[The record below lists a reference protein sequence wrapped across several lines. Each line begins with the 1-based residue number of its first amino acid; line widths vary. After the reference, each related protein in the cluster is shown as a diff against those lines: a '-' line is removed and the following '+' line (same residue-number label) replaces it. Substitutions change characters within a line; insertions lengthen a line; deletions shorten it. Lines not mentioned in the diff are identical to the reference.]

1 MNANTQRIVVISGI
15 VAAIV
20 LIILANALYIVPV
33 DKQAIV
39 LRFGQAQYTINA
51 TEPGVTEAGPMPNG
65 GAGLHFKMPLLD
77 DVRFYEKRNQGYD
90 LDAAEVIAAD
100 QQRLNVDA
108 IARWRIK
115 NPLQY
120 FRAAGS
126 NGEAQLGLRFTAA
139 LRGELGKVTQP
150 DIIAGQRATLMQ
162 RVRTALQ
169 AQLNTLG
176 IEVLDVRIRKADLPE
191 ANSQRVYERMKS
203 QLQQKI
209 AQYNAEGEGLFASIT
224 AEADAVARVTVA
236 EAEQKAQVLRGEG
249 DAERNRVFAAAY
261 NKDAEFFAFY
271 RSLEAYKVSIKPGT
285 PLVISP
291 DSEFFKYLRSSTPR

>member
-1 MNANTQRIVVISGI
+1 MQQRTLVIGGI
-15 VAAIV
+15 IAAIA

-39 LRFGQAQYTINA
+39 IRVGSAQYTVNA
-51 TEPGVTEAGPMPNG
+51 TEKSELPNY
-65 GAGLHFKMPLLD
+65 GAGLHLKIPLVD
-77 DVRFYEKRNQGYD
+77 DVRFYEKRNLGYD

-120 FRAAGS
+120 FRAAGG
-126 NGEAQLGLRFTAA
+126 NGEQQLGLRFTAA
-139 LRGELGKVTQP
+139 LRGELGKVSQP

-169 AQLNTLG
+169 AQMNTLG
-176 IEVLDVRIRKADLPE
+176 IDIIDVRIRQADLPE

-209 AQYNAEGEGLFASIT
+209 SQYNAEGEGLFASIT
-224 AEADAVARVTVA
+224 AEADAQARVIVA
-236 EAEQKAQVLRGEG
+236 EAEQKAQVLEGEG
-249 DAERNRVFAAAY
+249 DAERNRIYAAAY
-261 NKDAEFFAFY
+261 GKDAEFFAFY
-271 RSLEAYKVSIKPGT
+271 RSLLAYENSIKAGT
-285 PLVISP
+285 PFVLSP
-291 DSEFFKYLRSSTPR
+291 DSDFFKYMRGATPR

>member
-1 MNANTQRIVVISGI
+1 MQQRTLVIGGI
-15 VAAIV
+15 IAAIV
-20 LIILANALYIVPV
+20 LIVLANAMYIVPV

-39 LRFGQAQYTINA
+39 IRVGSAQYTVNA
-51 TEPGVTEAGPMPNG
+51 IEKSELPDIP
-65 GAGLHFKMPLLD
+65 AGLHLKIPLVD
-77 DVRFYEKRNQGYD
+77 DVRFYERRNQGYD

-120 FRAAGS
+120 FRAAGG
-126 NGEAQLGLRFTAA
+126 NGEQQLGLRFTAA
-139 LRGELGKVTQP
+139 LRGELGKVSQP

-169 AQLNTLG
+169 AQMNTLG
-176 IEVLDVRIRKADLPE
+176 IEIIDVRIRQADLPE

-209 AQYNAEGEGLFASIT
+209 SQYNAEGEGLFASIT
-224 AEADAVARVTVA
+224 AQADAQARVIVA
-236 EAEQKAQVLRGEG
+236 EAEQRAQVLEGEG
-249 DAERNRVFAAAY
+249 DAERNRIYAAAY

-271 RSLEAYKVSIKPGT
+271 RSLIAYENSIKAGT
-285 PLVISP
+285 PFVLSP
-291 DSEFFKYLRSSTPR
+291 DSDFFKYLRSSTPR

>member
-1 MNANTQRIVVISGI
+1 MQQRTLVIGGI
-15 VAAIV
+15 IAAIA

-39 LRFGQAQYTINA
+39 IRVGSAQYTVNA
-51 TEPGVTEAGPMPNG
+51 SEKSELPNY
-65 GAGLHFKMPLLD
+65 GAGLHLKIPLVD
-77 DVRFYEKRNQGYD
+77 DVRFYEKRNLGYD

-120 FRAAGS
+120 FRAAGG
-126 NGEAQLGLRFTAA
+126 NGEQQLGLRFTAA
-139 LRGELGKVTQP
+139 LRGELGKVSQP

-169 AQLNTLG
+169 AQMNTLG
-176 IEVLDVRIRKADLPE
+176 IEIIDVRIRQADLPE
-191 ANSQRVYERMKS
+191 ANSQRVYDRMKS

-209 AQYNAEGEGLFASIT
+209 SQYNAEGEGLFASIT
-224 AEADAVARVTVA
+224 AEADAQARVIVA
-236 EAEQKAQVLRGEG
+236 EAEQKAQVLEGEG
-249 DAERNRVFAAAY
+249 DAERNRIYAAAY
-261 NKDAEFFAFY
+261 GKDAEFFAFY
-271 RSLEAYKVSIKPGT
+271 RSLLAYENSIKAGT
-285 PLVISP
+285 PFVLSP
-291 DSEFFKYLRSSTPR
+291 DSDFFKYMRGATPR

>member
-1 MNANTQRIVVISGI
+1 MQQRTLVIGGI
-15 VAAIV
+15 IAAIA

-39 LRFGQAQYTINA
+39 IRVGSAQYTVNA
-51 TEPGVTEAGPMPNG
+51 SEKSELPNY
-65 GAGLHFKMPLLD
+65 GAGLHLKIPLVD
-77 DVRFYEKRNQGYD
+77 DVRFYEKRNLGYD

-120 FRAAGS
+120 FRAAGG
-126 NGEAQLGLRFTAA
+126 NGEQQLGLRFTAA
-139 LRGELGKVTQP
+139 LRGELGKVSQP

-169 AQLNTLG
+169 AQMNTLG
-176 IEVLDVRIRKADLPE
+176 IEIIDVRIRQADLPE
-191 ANSQRVYERMKS
+191 ANSQRVYDRMKS

-209 AQYNAEGEGLFASIT
+209 SQYNAEGEGLFASIT
-224 AEADAVARVTVA
+224 AEADAQARVIVA
-236 EAEQKAQVLRGEG
+236 AAEQKAQVLEGEG
-249 DAERNRVFAAAY
+249 DAERNRIFAAAY
-261 NKDAEFFAFY
+261 GKDAEFFAFY
-271 RSLEAYKVSIKPGT
+271 RSLLAYENSIKAGT
-285 PLVISP
+285 PFVLSP
-291 DSEFFKYLRSSTPR
+291 DSEFFKYMRGSTPR

>member
-1 MNANTQRIVVISGI
+1 MQQRTLVIGGI
-15 VAAIV
+15 IAAIA

-39 LRFGQAQYTINA
+39 IRVGSAQYTVNA
-51 TEPGVTEAGPMPNG
+51 TEKSELPNY
-65 GAGLHFKMPLLD
+65 GAGLHLKIPLVD
-77 DVRFYEKRNQGYD
+77 DVRFYEKRNLGYD

-120 FRAAGS
+120 FRAAGG
-126 NGEAQLGLRFTAA
+126 NGEQQLGLRFTAA
-139 LRGELGKVTQP
+139 LRGELGKVSQP

-169 AQLNTLG
+169 AQMNTLG
-176 IEVLDVRIRKADLPE
+176 IEIIDVRIRQADLPE

-209 AQYNAEGEGLFASIT
+209 SQYNAEGEGLFASIT
-224 AEADAVARVTVA
+224 AEADAQARVIVA
-236 EAEQKAQVLRGEG
+236 EAEQKAQVLEGEG
-249 DAERNRVFAAAY
+249 DAERNRIYAAAY
-261 NKDAEFFAFY
+261 GKDAEFFAFY
-271 RSLEAYKVSIKPGT
+271 RSLLAYENSIKAGT
-285 PLVISP
+285 PFVLSP
-291 DSEFFKYLRSSTPR
+291 DSEFFKYMRGSTPR

>member
-1 MNANTQRIVVISGI
+1 MQQRTLVIGGI
-15 VAAIV
+15 IAAIV
-20 LIILANALYIVPV
+20 LIILANAMYIVPV

-39 LRFGQAQYTINA
+39 IRFGSAQYTVNA
-51 TEPGVTEAGPMPNG
+51 TEKSELPNI
-65 GAGLHFKMPLLD
+65 GAGLHLKVPMVD

-120 FRAAGS
+120 FRAAGG
-126 NGEAQLGLRFTAA
+126 NGEQQLGLRFTAA
-139 LRGELGKVTQP
+139 LRGELGKVSKP

-169 AQLNTLG
+169 AQMNTLG
-176 IEVLDVRIRKADLPE
+176 IEIIDVRIRQADLPE
-191 ANSQRVYERMKS
+191 QNSQRVYERMKS

-209 AQYNAEGEGLFASIT
+209 SQYNAEGEGLYASIT
-224 AEADAVARVTVA
+224 AQADAQASVIVA
-236 EAEQKAQVLRGEG
+236 EAQQQAERTKGEG
-249 DAERNRVFAAAY
+249 DAERNRIYAAAY

-271 RSLEAYKVSIKPGT
+271 RSLIAYETAIKAGT
-285 PLVISP
+285 PFVLSP
-291 DSEFFKYLRSSTPR
+291 DSDFFKYLRSSTPR

>member
-1 MNANTQRIVVISGI
+1 MQQRTLVIGGI
-15 VAAIV
+15 IAAIA

-39 LRFGQAQYTINA
+39 IRVGSAQYTVNA
-51 TEPGVTEAGPMPNG
+51 TEKSELPNY
-65 GAGLHFKMPLLD
+65 GAGLHLKIPLVD

-120 FRAAGS
+120 FRAAGG
-126 NGEAQLGLRFTAA
+126 NGEQQLGLRFTAA
-139 LRGELGKVTQP
+139 LRGELGKVSQP

-169 AQLNTLG
+169 AQMNTLG
-176 IEVLDVRIRKADLPE
+176 IEIIDVRIRQADLPE
-191 ANSQRVYERMKS
+191 ANSQRVYDRMKS

-209 AQYNAEGEGLFASIT
+209 SQYNAEGEGLFASIT
-224 AEADAVARVTVA
+224 AEADAQARVIVA
-236 EAEQKAQVLRGEG
+236 EAEQQAQRLEGEG
-249 DAERNRVFAAAY
+249 DAERNRIFAAAY
-261 NKDAEFFAFY
+261 GKDAEFFAFY
-271 RSLEAYKVSIKPGT
+271 RSLLAYENSIKAGT
-285 PLVISP
+285 PFVISP
-291 DSEFFKYLRSSTPR
+291 DSEFFKYMRSSTPR

>member
-1 MNANTQRIVVISGI
+1 MQQRTLMIGGI
-15 VAAIV
+15 IAAIA
-20 LIILANALYIVPV
+20 LIILANAMYIVPV

-39 LRFGQAQYTINA
+39 IRVGSAQYTVNA
-51 TEPGVTEAGPMPNG
+51 IEKSELPDIP
-65 GAGLHFKMPLLD
+65 AGLHLKIPLVD
-77 DVRFYEKRNQGYD
+77 DVRFYERRNQGYD

-120 FRAAGS
+120 FRAAGG
-126 NGEAQLGLRFTAA
+126 NGEQQLGLRFTAA
-139 LRGELGKVTQP
+139 LRGELGKVSQP

-169 AQLNTLG
+169 AQMNTLV
-176 IEVLDVRIRKADLPE
+176 IEIIDVRIRQADLPE

-209 AQYNAEGEGLFASIT
+209 SQYNAEGEGLFASIT
-224 AEADAVARVTVA
+224 AQADAQARVIVA
-236 EAEQKAQVLRGEG
+236 EAEQRAQVLEGEG
-249 DAERNRVFAAAY
+249 DAERNRIYAAAY

-271 RSLEAYKVSIKPGT
+271 RSLIAYENSIKAGT
-285 PLVISP
+285 PFVLSP
-291 DSEFFKYLRSSTPR
+291 DSDFFKYLRSSTPR

>member
-1 MNANTQRIVVISGI
+1 MQQRTLMIGGI
-15 VAAIV
+15 IAAIV

-39 LRFGQAQYTINA
+39 IRVGSAQYTVNA
-51 TEPGVTEAGPMPNG
+51 TEKSELPNY
-65 GAGLHFKMPLLD
+65 GAGLHLKIPLVD
-77 DVRFYEKRNQGYD
+77 DVRFYEKRNLGYD

-120 FRAAGS
+120 FRAAGG
-126 NGEAQLGLRFTAA
+126 NGEQQLGLRFTAA
-139 LRGELGKVTQP
+139 LRGELGKVSQP

-169 AQLNTLG
+169 AQMNTLG
-176 IEVLDVRIRKADLPE
+176 IEIIDVRIRQADLPE
-191 ANSQRVYERMKS
+191 ANSQRVYDRMKS

-209 AQYNAEGEGLFASIT
+209 SQYNAEGEGLFASIT
-224 AEADAVARVTVA
+224 AEADAQARVIVA
-236 EAEQKAQVLRGEG
+236 EAEQQAQRLEGEG
-249 DAERNRVFAAAY
+249 DAERNRIFAAAY
-261 NKDAEFFAFY
+261 GKDAEFFAFY
-271 RSLEAYKVSIKPGT
+271 RSLLAYENSIKAGT
-285 PLVISP
+285 PFVLSP
-291 DSEFFKYLRSSTPR
+291 DSEFFKYMRSSTPR

>member
-1 MNANTQRIVVISGI
+1 MQQRTLMIGGI
-15 VAAIV
+15 IAAIA
-20 LIILANALYIVPV
+20 LMILANALYIVPV

-39 LRFGQAQYTINA
+39 IRVGSAQYTVNA
-51 TEPGVTEAGPMPNG
+51 TEKSELPNYG
-65 GAGLHFKMPLLD
+65 SGLHLKIPLVD

-120 FRAAGS
+120 FRAAGG
-126 NGEAQLGLRFTAA
+126 NGEQQLGLRFTAA
-139 LRGELGKVTQP
+139 LRGELGKVSQP

-169 AQLNTLG
+169 AQMNTLG
-176 IEVLDVRIRKADLPE
+176 IEIIDVRIRQADLPE
-191 ANSQRVYERMKS
+191 ANSQRVYDRMKS

-209 AQYNAEGEGLFASIT
+209 SQYNAEGEGLFASIT
-224 AEADAVARVTVA
+224 AEADAQARVIVA
-236 EAEQKAQVLRGEG
+236 EAEQQAQRLEGEG
-249 DAERNRVFAAAY
+249 DAERNRIFAAAY
-261 NKDAEFFAFY
+261 GKDAEFFAFY
-271 RSLEAYKVSIKPGT
+271 RSLLAYENSIKAGT
-285 PLVISP
+285 PFVLSP
-291 DSEFFKYLRSSTPR
+291 DSGFFKYMRSSTPR

>member
-1 MNANTQRIVVISGI
+1 MQQRTLVIGGI
-15 VAAIV
+15 IADIA

-39 LRFGQAQYTINA
+39 IRVGSAQYTVNA
-51 TEPGVTEAGPMPNG
+51 SEKSELPNY
-65 GAGLHFKMPLLD
+65 GAGLHLKIPLVD
-77 DVRFYEKRNQGYD
+77 DVRFYEKRNLGYD

-120 FRAAGS
+120 FRAAGG
-126 NGEAQLGLRFTAA
+126 NGEQQLGLRFTAA
-139 LRGELGKVTQP
+139 LRGELGKVSQP

-169 AQLNTLG
+169 AQMNTLG
-176 IEVLDVRIRKADLPE
+176 IEIIDVRIRQADLPE
-191 ANSQRVYERMKS
+191 ANSQRVYDRMKS

-209 AQYNAEGEGLFASIT
+209 SQYNAEGEGLFASIT
-224 AEADAVARVTVA
+224 AEADAQARVIVA
-236 EAEQKAQVLRGEG
+236 EAEQKAQVLEGEG
-249 DAERNRVFAAAY
+249 DAERNRIFAAAY
-261 NKDAEFFAFY
+261 GKDAEFFAFY
-271 RSLEAYKVSIKPGT
+271 RSLLAYENSIKAGT
-285 PLVISP
+285 PFVLSP
-291 DSEFFKYLRSSTPR
+291 DSEFFKYMRGSTPR

>member
-1 MNANTQRIVVISGI
+1 MIGGI
-15 VAAIV
+15 IAAIA

-39 LRFGQAQYTINA
+39 IRVGSAQYTVNA
-51 TEPGVTEAGPMPNG
+51 TEKSELPNY
-65 GAGLHFKMPLLD
+65 GAGLHLKIPLVD

-120 FRAAGS
+120 FRAAGG
-126 NGEAQLGLRFTAA
+126 NGEQQLGLRFTAA
-139 LRGELGKVTQP
+139 LRGELGKVSQP

-169 AQLNTLG
+169 AQMNTLG
-176 IEVLDVRIRKADLPE
+176 IEIIDVRIRQADLPE
-191 ANSQRVYERMKS
+191 ANSQRVYDRMKS

-209 AQYNAEGEGLFASIT
+209 SQYNAEGEGLFASIT
-224 AEADAVARVTVA
+224 AEADAQARVIVA
-236 EAEQKAQVLRGEG
+236 EAEQQAQRLEGEG
-249 DAERNRVFAAAY
+249 DAERNRIFAAAY
-261 NKDAEFFAFY
+261 GKDAEFFAFY
-271 RSLEAYKVSIKPGT
+271 RSLLAYENSIKAGT
-285 PLVISP
+285 PFVLSP
-291 DSEFFKYLRSSTPR
+291 DSEFFKYMRSSTPR

>member
-1 MNANTQRIVVISGI
+1 MQQRTLVIGGI
-15 VAAIV
+15 IAAIV

-39 LRFGQAQYTINA
+39 IRVGSAQYTVNA
-51 TEPGVTEAGPMPNG
+51 TEKSELPNYN
-65 GAGLHFKMPLLD
+65 AGLHLKIPLVD

-100 QQRLNVDA
+100 LQRLNVDA

-120 FRAAGS
+120 FRAAGG
-126 NGEAQLGLRFTAA
+126 NGEQQLGLRFTAA
-139 LRGELGKVTQP
+139 LRGELGKVSQP
-150 DIIAGQRATLMQ
+150 DIISGQRATLMQ

-176 IEVLDVRIRKADLPE
+176 IEIIDVRIRQADLPE
-191 ANSQRVYERMKS
+191 ANTQRVYERMKS

-209 AQYNAEGEGLFASIT
+209 SQYNAEGEGLFASIT
-224 AEADAVARVTVA
+224 AEADAQARVIVA
-236 EAEQKAQVLRGEG
+236 EAEQQAQRLEGEG
-249 DAERNRVFAAAY
+249 DAERNRIYAAAY
-261 NKDAEFFAFY
+261 GKDAEFFAFY
-271 RSLEAYKVSIKPGT
+271 RSLIAYENSIKAGT
-285 PLVISP
+285 PFVLSP
-291 DSEFFKYLRSSTPR
+291 DSDFFKYLRSSTPR

>member
-1 MNANTQRIVVISGI
+1 MQQRTLVIGGI
-15 VAAIV
+15 IAAIA

-39 LRFGQAQYTINA
+39 IRVGSAQYTVNA
-51 TEPGVTEAGPMPNG
+51 TEKSELPNY
-65 GAGLHFKMPLLD
+65 GAGLHLKIPLVD
-77 DVRFYEKRNQGYD
+77 DVRFYEKRNLGYD

-120 FRAAGS
+120 FRAAGG
-126 NGEAQLGLRFTAA
+126 NGEQQLGLRFTAA
-139 LRGELGKVTQP
+139 LRGELGKVSQP

-169 AQLNTLG
+169 AQMNTLG
-176 IEVLDVRIRKADLPE
+176 IEIIDVRIRQADLPE

-209 AQYNAEGEGLFASIT
+209 SQYNAEGEGLFASIT
-224 AEADAVARVTVA
+224 AEADAQARVIVA
-236 EAEQKAQVLRGEG
+236 EAEQKAQVLEGEG
-249 DAERNRVFAAAY
+249 DAERNRIYAAAY
-261 NKDAEFFAFY
+261 GKDAEFFAFY
-271 RSLEAYKVSIKPGT
+271 RSLLAYENSIKAGT
-285 PLVISP
+285 PFVLSP
-291 DSEFFKYLRSSTPR
+291 DSDFFKYMRGATPR